1 MTNIRRSVASAAVA
15 ALLVGVGPAQEKPR
29 PADAPKPNPPG
40 LPKKPTVM
48 QRKLSH
54 AQKVLEGL
62 AKEDYDAIRTGSDG
76 LIACVRDASWR
87 INDTDKYLLFSD
99 NFRRSV
105 EGLQK
110 AAKDKKIDAAAL
122 AYVDMTLACVKCHR
136 YMRDE
141 GIALA
146 PAALPP
152 AAAAVTS
159 TARRP

>member
-1 MTNIRRSVASAAVA
+1 MTNLSRSVTSAAVA
-15 ALLVGVGPAQEKPR
+15 TLLIGVGPAQEKPR
-29 PADAPKPNPPG
+29 PADAAKKAPAGP
-40 LPKKPTVM
+40 PKKLTVM
-48 QRKLSH
+48 ERKLGH

-62 AKEDYDAIRTGSDG
+62 AKEDFDKIQTSADG
-76 LIACVRDASWR
+76 LIVCVRDASWR

-105 EGLQK
+105 ESLQK

-136 YMRDE
+136 YLRDE

-146 PAALPP
+146 PQAAP
-152 AAAAVTS
+152 AAGRDGDRSPAQ
-159 TARRP
+159 R